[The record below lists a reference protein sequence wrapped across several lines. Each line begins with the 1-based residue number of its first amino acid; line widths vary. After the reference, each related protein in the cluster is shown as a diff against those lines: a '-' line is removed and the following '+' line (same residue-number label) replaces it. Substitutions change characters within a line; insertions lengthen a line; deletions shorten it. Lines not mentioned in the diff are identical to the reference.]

1 MSQLRRYRDRH
12 EFFTKFIFDDVY
24 FLLMQITP
32 ISPTIHPIKSATE
45 SDNHADNSN

>member
-24 FLLMQITP
+24 FFINANNPHFTHY
-32 ISPTIHPIKSATE
+32 S
-45 SDNHADNSN
+45 SD